1 MDWFD
6 EKEMPYHEYM
16 YRRFIK
22 NVRYVVL
29 AHLVAATFVAF
40 TFFIGGGSWVAG
52 LVIAAC
58 VLAVGLFYI
67 GNTPIHPHAL
77 MVREAHVQPRR
88 YENLP
93 RRYDDID
100 RRW

>member
-6 EKEMPYHEYM
+6 ESEMPYHVYI

-22 NVRYVVL
+22 SVRYIVL

-52 LVIAAC
+52 IVIAAC
-58 VLAVGLFYI
+58 VLAIGLYYI
-67 GNTPIHPHAL
+67 RHTPIHPHAL
-77 MVREAHVQPRR
+77 MVRRAHVPHRR
-88 YENLP
+88 YETV
-93 RRYDDID
+93 D